1 MSESTLTTLRQIALL
16 VSIPAQPRTITV
28 TQLQEK
34 LQNEHA
40 NYRITKRSLQRN
52 LQELALVFPLEF
64 EERGRTF
71 HWFWTNRGAFT
82 QLPAMSDSTAF
93 VLCLAD
99 EFLRPVIPHATLSLL
114 DPYFTHAHE
123 ILDGTR
129 LGRFSDRVALIESGF
144 TLTPPSISYDVHD
157 AVYEALM
164 TNRKLEVQYR
174 SKHSPESRLLIL
186 NPLGLVVRSRIN
198 YLVATAD
205 EYDDIRHF
213 VLHRMSNVRVI
224 IEQINAP
231 EGFSLSKYLEDS
243 ASFDYPE
250 SDEKYILRALFDA
263 GAGAHLTESTL
274 SEDHRTTEQSDG
286 RILVEATVADTS
298 QLRWWLLGFG
308 SQVEV
313 LEPISLREELRDHAR
328 RSTEIYG

>member
-1 MSESTLTTLRQIALL
+1 MPDSTLKTLRQIAILDA
-16 VSIPAQPRTITV
+16 IPVYPRMKTV
-28 TQLQEK
+28 RQLHEE
-34 LQNEHA
+34 LQRHHA
-40 NYRITKRSLQRN
+40 NYEVDVRSLQRILMQLKN
-52 LQELALVFPLEF
+52 VFPLNF
-64 EERGRTF
+64 KKQSRTYY
-71 HWFWTNRGAFT
+71 WFWIDRNAFT
-82 QLPAMSDSTAF
+82 QIPAMSDYTAF
-93 VLCLAD
+93 VLRLAD
-99 EFLRPVIPHATLSLL
+99 EFLRPVIPHTTLRWLN
-114 DPYFTHAHE
+114 PYFRHADE
-123 ILDGTR
+123 ILDGTN
-129 LGRFSDRVALIESGF
+129 LGRFSDRVALIESGYS
-144 TLTPPSISYDVHD
+144 LIPPNISEDVHD

-224 IEQINAP
+224 IEQIDAP

-328 RSTEIYG
+328 RSAEIYG